1 MAEEDERHE
10 KDCLCAICSE
20 YDMTQF
26 DALPAPVPLTL
37 EELQAELVQRGLVIV
52 EAARKREVIR
62 AKWED
67 RYPLLDDTVADT
79 PPTDCE
85 NCPLLFKPGP
95 VLWDGP
101 KGADFAL
108 VAEAPGRNEAED
120 GVPMVGPSGYLADR
134 IMERVGTDRSRV
146 YVTNTVLCRSLDE
159 HQNDAPPPPE
169 AINACNQ
176 RLMTELRSANPKVI
190 VTTGNTPTHTLL
202 KTEEKITA
210 IAGTAEWLPSLGKP
224 VIPTFHTAYALR
236 GGGESAMANIQGSF
250 KRAVMMA
257 NGKLDLPPIERK
269 PVEFEY
275 CDQPHKA
282 HYYLRKLWEH
292 PGTYALDTETAH
304 ADDPTYELLT
314 VQISN
319 GTETWVFEHE
329 AINRWP
335 SNRLLMKALLRSD
348 EHRWVLHNASFDN
361 KYLSHHYRATPKH
374 LEDSMAL
381 ALCLTERGQDVGLK
395 ILSRQWLNAPH
406 YEAELAK
413 YGTPSAKNPMTK
425 IPRDILTK
433 YGAADAKYTANLY
446 PILEGLVKEEGNRS
460 LYEKVL
466 RPCQEAFADMEYKG
480 VLLNEERRQAI
491 GEQMVP
497 HIDRLKEEIQEHA
510 ANAGFKG
517 DFNPNSVPNKQKL
530 LYDLMGYPLIGAK
543 KPTGKEFYEQ
553 AWPRAPISKL
563 LSQHAHFSKLNG
575 TYINGLAKH
584 VWPDGRIHPSFRLFG
599 TVTGRISCAE
609 PNLQNI
615 PNEFDLYGDTIK
627 MRTMFEAA
635 PGFQFFEADFS
646 ILEVY
651 MGYHYSHDP
660 LMWADLNSG
669 DFHTR
674 VAAHCFGIPEDQVT
688 KTIRNKAK
696 RITYGIM
703 YGITADG
710 LSDIIPNTTKLL
722 AQQHLERWFA
732 RYTTYAEWWQ
742 EQRDTAR
749 DTGRLKTPTGRI
761 RRWNLIKDR
770 VQLEDLYKQAVNFP
784 NQSLAG
790 DQCLMSLVEVN
801 EVFKKESLG
810 YIELT
815 VHDSIE
821 GEMYEDKID
830 RAVEVI
836 REIMPRPKFET
847 VIPEFPIEIEVGQN
861 WGALVEVT

>member
-1 MAEEDERHE
+1 M
-10 KDCLCAICSE
+10 
-20 YDMTQF
+20 
-26 DALPAPVPLTL
+26 V
-37 EELQAELVQRGLVIV
+37 
-52 EAARKREVIR
+52 
-62 AKWED
+62 
-67 RYPLLDDTVADT
+67 
-79 PPTDCE
+79 
-85 NCPLLFKPGP
+85 
-95 VLWDGP
+95 P

-108 VAEAPGRNEAED
+108 VAEAPGRNEADD

-134 IMERVGTDRSRV
+134 IMERVGTERARV
-146 YVTNTVLCRSLDE
+146 YVTNTVLCRSMDE
-159 HQNDAPPPPE
+159 HQNDAPPPNE

-176 RLMTELRSANPKVI
+176 RLMTELRSADPKVI

-202 KTEEKITA
+202 KTENKITS
-210 IAGTAEWLPSLGKP
+210 IAGTAEWLPSLSKP

-257 NGKLDLPPIERK
+257 KGELNPPEAERQ
-269 PVEFEY
+269 PVEFKY
-275 CDQPHKA
+275 STQPHQA
-282 HYYLRKLWEH
+282 HYYLRKIWESC
-292 PGTYALDTETAH
+292 GTWSLDTETAY
-304 ADDPTYELLT
+304 ADDPNYELLT

-319 GTETWVFEHE
+319 GTDTYVFEHS
-329 AINRWP
+329 AIAKWP
-335 SNRLLMKALLRSD
+335 SNKLLMRALLFSD
-348 EHRWVLHNASFDN
+348 DHRWVIHNASFDN
-361 KYLSHHYRATPKH
+361 KYLKHHYNATPRH

-406 YEAELAK
+406 YEAELER
-413 YGTPSAKNPMTK
+413 YGKPSAKNPMTN
-425 IPRDILTK
+425 IPRDVLTK
-433 YGAADAKYTANLY
+433 YGAEDAKYTANLY
-446 PILEGLVKEEGNRS
+446 PILESLVEEEGNRS
-460 LYEKVL
+460 LYENVL
-466 RPCQEAFADMEYKG
+466 RPCQKAFADMEYKG
-480 VLLNEERRQAI
+480 VKLNEERRQAL
-491 GEQMVP
+491 EDQMVP
-497 HIDRLKEEIQEHA
+497 HIDRLKQEIQEHA
-510 ANAGFKG
+510 AKSGFEG
-517 DFNPNSVPNKQKL
+517 GFNPNSVPDKQKL
-530 LYDLMGYPLIGAK
+530 LYDLMGYPLIGGV

-563 LSQHAHFSKLNG
+563 LQQHARLSKMHG
-575 TYINGLAKH
+575 TYIKGLAKH

-615 PNEFDLYGDTIK
+615 PQPFDLYGDTIS
-627 MRTMFEAA
+627 MRTMFEAD
-635 PGFQFFEADFS
+635 PGFIFFEADFS

-651 MGYHYSHDP
+651 MGYHYSGDP

-674 VAAHCFGIPEDQVT
+674 VAAHCFGIPESEVT

-710 LSDIIPNTTKLL
+710 LSDIIPNTTRLL
-722 AQQHLERWFA
+722 AQQHLDRWFA
-732 RYTTYAEWWQ
+732 RYIVYADWW
-742 EQRDTAR
+742 EDQRNTAR
-749 DTGRLKTPTGRI
+749 DTGRLTTPTGRI

-770 VQLEDLYKQAVNFP
+770 AHLEDLYKQAVNFP

-801 EVFKKESLG
+801 DVFKEEDLG
-810 YIELT
+810 FVELT

-821 GEMYEDKID
+821 GEIYEDKLD
-830 RAVEVI
+830 RALEVI

-847 VIPEFPIEIEVGQN
+847 AIPEFPIEIEIGQN
-861 WGALVEVT
+861 WGQLAEVK